1 MTYFHIQVRTAVVSV
16 LNEIPVNDFE
26 AVSSTITILNQA
38 TEVKEEIS
46 EEAQVNFLTHFT
58 RKYNKS

>member
-1 MTYFHIQVRTAVVSV
+1 MRTAVVSV

-46 EEAQVNFLTHFT
+46 EEAQVNF
-58 RKYNKS
+58 